1 VTRPGGGRVEVF
13 DRSRL
18 RVLPLSARHH
28 DLDLGVVRPLAPAAR
43 PFPALAEVAA
53 RMKRARASGSS
64 IVWMIGA
71 HVLRSG
77 VQHYLLDLLERGF
90 VSCLALNGGGMIH
103 DWELS
108 LAGATTESVA
118 RYISEGQFGLWRETG
133 VLNDVVAAAPEGGI
147 GKAVGEAIRERLHPH
162 RQLSV
167 LAAGA
172 HLEVPVTVHMGIGYD
187 IVHEHPNC
195 DGAAWGRASYVDFL
209 RYARVLEGL
218 EGGVVMNF
226 GSAVM
231 APEVYLKALAMVRNV
246 AHQEGR
252 RVSRF
257 TTLVCDLL
265 SLPQDIRTEPARGEA
280 AYYYRPWKTMLART
294 VADGGE
300 SFYVQ
305 GRHAETIPQLWT
317 ELAGA

>member
-1 VTRPGGGRVEVF
+1 MTRDRAERTDVF
-13 DRSRL
+13 DRARL
-18 RVLPLSARHH
+18 RVLPLSERQH
-28 DLDLGVVRPLAPAAR
+28 DVDLGVVRPLEPAAR
-43 PFPALAEVAA
+43 PFAALAEAAA
-53 RMKRARASGSS
+53 RLQRAHAAGSS
-64 IVWMIGA
+64 IVWMAGA

-77 VQHYLLDLLERGF
+77 VQRYLIDLMERGF

-118 RYISEGQFGLWRETG
+118 RYISDGQFGLWRETG

-147 GKAVGEAIRERLHPH
+147 GDAVGEAILERLHPH

-172 HLEVPVTVHMGIGYD
+172 RLGVPVTVHMGIGYD

-265 SLPQDIRTEPARGEA
+265 PLPPDVRTEPARTEA

>member
-1 VTRPGGGRVEVF
+1 MRRAADERDEVF
-13 DRSRL
+13 DRGRL
-18 RVLPLSARHH
+18 RVLPLSERRHDI
-28 DLDLGVVRPLAPAAR
+28 DLAVVRPLASAER
-43 PFPALAEVAA
+43 PFPALGEVAA
-53 RMKRARASGSS
+53 RLRQARAAGSS
-64 IVWMIGA
+64 IVWMAGA

-77 VQHYLLDLLERGF
+77 VQRYLLDLMERGF
-90 VSCLALNGGGMIH
+90 VSCLALNGGGVIH

-108 LAGATTESVA
+108 LAGGTTESVA
-118 RYISEGQFGLWRETG
+118 RYVSEGQFGLWRETG
-133 VLNDVVAAAPEGGI
+133 VLNDVVAAAPERGVGR
-147 GKAVGEAIRERLHPH
+147 AVGEAIQERNHPH
-162 RQLSV
+162 RDLSV

-172 HLEVPVTVHMGIGYD
+172 RLGVPVTVHVGIGYD

-209 RYARVLEGL
+209 RYARVLEGV

-252 RVSRF
+252 RVTRF

-265 SLPQDIRTEPARGEA
+265 PLPRDVRTEPDRSQP

-305 GRHAETIPQLWT
+305 GRHADTIPQLWT
-317 ELAGA
+317 ELAAV